1 LAAKEFVAEQQ
12 LSRQRDSQRSK
23 VYKSD
28 RSLDGI
34 SKPLPSVEDIE
45 AYVAKTFASKQVR
58 KAFKRCYWSLPEAID
73 GRSLKWA
80 WADKSVVFMPKWARR
95 EGILLHEL
103 AHTITRREYGPNV
116 EGHGWQFCA
125 TYLKL
130 VLFMMG
136 REAHDLLKTAM
147 ISNRVKFHPPRKKRL
162 MSPEQ
167 KDARPRLYR

>member
-1 LAAKEFVAEQQ
+1 VAEQQ

-80 WADKSVVFMPKWARR
+80 WADESVVFMPSGRDERASYS
-95 EGILLHEL
+95 
-103 AHTITRREYGPNV
+103 TNSPTRSPDESMAPTSR
-116 EGHGWQFCA
+116 A
-125 TYLKL
+125 TAGSSAPL
-130 VLFMMG
+130 
-136 REAHDLLKTAM
+136 T
-147 ISNRVKFHPPRKKRL
+147 SNW
-162 MSPEQ
+162 SCS
-167 KDARPRLYR
+167 